1 MNSAIIQI
9 SSDINDQLIAKLQRM
24 NKAATILQDRL
35 DRLNA
40 VINDNSRMLKL
51 TKDAV
56 KYRRNL
62 PYIEGSIDEAKEML
76 DPEIQ
81 ARTETFHVSDKI
93 IEQYLQLCNAI
104 LIDQSVA
111 V

>member
-40 VINDNSRMLKL
+40 VINSVSHAQ
-51 TKDAV
+51 TDA
-56 KYRRNL
+56 RR
-62 PYIEGSIDEAKEML
+62 
-76 DPEIQ
+76 
-81 ARTETFHVSDKI
+81 
-93 IEQYLQLCNAI
+93 C
-104 LIDQSVA
+104 
-111 V
+111 